1 MWQKVSY
8 IVLFWILSNSVCF
21 AQTSKINTNVE
32 HQVAVI
38 ANPSKTI
45 HESLNQYLTVLE
57 DTAGKLTYEQI
68 ISPTFQQR
76 FTPYN
81 QRTKEFKHQYTY
93 WGKITLQNQA
103 KRKDDWLL
111 HIGGRN
117 SVVELYIPQPEGK
130 ALVKKTGVFVPVA
143 QKSVNEAILSL
154 AKIYLPYQTPQTIYI
169 KIVMFDKR
177 TPKFNLELHDLQN
190 YNEGL
195 RWESLF
201 QGMFQ
206 GVFWIMILYNL
217 VIFFSTKDRTYL
229 YYSSYMLF
237 LAVYFLYFHGFI
249 REYFIPAHP
258 ALDSYIWIVTVSMM
272 SVLYFGFMRVFL
284 HTKDIISRIDPFVR
298 VYMGIRIALIPIELI
313 YYYFSSNY
321 PLMNTLS
328 LVCGGIDALLS
339 AVLFVVL
346 YKTGSITAR
355 YFILGALSLN
365 IAVIAGIFI
374 YSYSRFAYSLVYQS
388 GAALEVLLFSLGLGY
403 KIKEN
408 ELEKRRA
415 QADLIEQLHQNDKLQ
430 KKHTQELE
438 DKVTERTAK
447 VLQQKEEIAA
457 QSEHMKAALSQLG
470 DKNRQL
476 QRTNKHITD
485 SINYARR
492 IQRAILCDQEEITRN
507 FKDAFV
513 LLAPKDI
520 VSGDFYWFNE
530 DIFAHKNEP
539 LGVQITAPPVYDEED
554 DNSKRLHPRVKVLIA
569 ADGTGH
575 GVPGAFMTVMGQNLL
590 DEIIL
595 NQKITEPSQ
604 ILYELDHRLT
614 STLQKTRTEN
624 SAPINDGM
632 DVSILAVD
640 EKAGKVYF
648 SGAKHPF
655 WYVRDGAIHQVK
667 GSKFPIG
674 SSQYRVSK
682 VFETF
687 TMDIQQGDVY
697 YIFSDGFQDQF
708 GGALGRKYM
717 RKYFRKFLL
726 EISGRPLKIQ
736 KQLLETELR
745 DWQDTNP
752 QTDDVLII
760 GVKM

>member
-1 MWQKVSY
+1 MWQKISY
-8 IVLFWILSNSVCF
+8 IVLFWMLSAYACF
-21 AQTSKINTNVE
+21 AQTPPKR
-32 HQVAVI
+32 QVAVI
-38 ANPSKTI
+38 NNPSETI
-45 HESLNQYLTVLE
+45 HEKLNQYLTVLE
-57 DTAGKLTYEQI
+57 DTSGKLTYAQVSSAE
-68 ISPTFQQR
+68 FQGKFVPHSQKA
-76 FTPYN
+76 
-81 QRTKEFKHQYTY
+81 KEFKHQYTY
-93 WGKITLQNQA
+93 WGKITLQNDV

-117 SVVELYIPQPEGK
+117 SVVEIYIPEEDGK
-130 ALVKKTGVFVPVA
+130 VSIKKTGVFVPVS
-143 QKSVNEAILSL
+143 QKSVNEAIQSFVSL
-154 AKIYLPYQTPQTIYI
+154 YLPYQTPQTIYI

-177 TPKFNLELHDLQN
+177 TPKFNLELYDLQN
-190 YNEGL
+190 YNEEL

-237 LAVYFLYFHGFI
+237 LAIYFLYFHGFI
-249 REYFIPAHP
+249 REYFIQETP
-258 ALDSYIWIVTVSMM
+258 ALDNYIWIVTVSMM

-284 HTKDIISRIDPFVR
+284 HTDELIPRADSIVKWYII
-298 VYMGIRIALIPIELI
+298 IRLALIPIELM
-313 YYYFSSNY
+313 YYYSSPNF
-321 PLMNTLS
+321 PLMNTIS
-328 LVCGGIDALLS
+328 LISGGIDALLS
-339 AVLFVVL
+339 AFLFVVL
-346 YKTGSITAR
+346 YRTGSITAR
-355 YFILGALSLN
+355 YFILGAFSLN
-365 IAVIAGIFI
+365 LAVIAGVFL
-374 YSYSRFAYSLVYQS
+374 YAHSRFVYSLVYQS

-408 ELEKRRA
+408 EQEKRRA
-415 QADLIEQLHQNDKLQ
+415 QADLIEQLHENEKLQ
-430 KKHTQELE
+430 KQHTQELE

-447 VLQQKEEIAA
+447 VLQQKEEISA
-457 QSEHMKAALSQLG
+457 QAEHLKAALGQLS
-470 DKNRQL
+470 DKNKEL
-476 QRTNKHITD
+476 QHINKHITD

-492 IQRAILCDQEEITRN
+492 IQQAILCDKEEITRN

-513 LLAPKDI
+513 WLAPKDI

-530 DIFAHKNEP
+530 DIFGAKSAP
-539 LGVQITAPPVYDEED
+539 LGTQITAPPVYDEEET
-554 DNSKRLHPRVKVLIA
+554 NSKRLHPRVKVLIA

-604 ILYELDHRLT
+604 ILYELDRRLT
-614 STLQKTRTEN
+614 STMQKTKTEN

-632 DVSILAVD
+632 DVSVLAID

-655 WYVRDGAIHQVK
+655 WYVRDGKIHQVK
-667 GSKFPIG
+667 GSMFPIG

-682 VFETF
+682 VFETY
-687 TMDIQQGDVY
+687 TMDIKEGDVY

-708 GGALGRKYM
+708 GAESGRKYL

-726 EISGRPLKIQ
+726 EVSNRPLKIQ

-760 GVKM
+760 GVRM